1 MGRTEWNALHIV
13 SLQTIKENYF
23 FFCHINANAANSQS
37 KCICFFKKKKV
48 LRWKFKM
55 LFFDRT
61 CKLCLSLR
69 NVRESIKKHNF

>member
-37 KCICFFKKKKV
+37 KCICFFFFFFLKKINFYV
-48 LRWKFKM
+48 G
-55 LFFDRT
+55 
-61 CKLCLSLR
+61 SLR
-69 NVRESIKKHNF
+69 CCFLIELVSSVCR